1 MTDILY
7 NTQAQEYLKNEKIQ
21 IFIRL
26 SFIFIVTLSIY
37 IFSIY
42 ENTRYNLGFIMLVP
56 VFVFLLNLFYFAI
69 LKYYPYTLQT
79 QRILLAL
86 LLDISLTVY
95 VMYLVD
101 ALSAY
106 YAGALL
112 WFSVAY
118 GMRYS
123 RLVAY
128 TAYITVLATWSILIV
143 TSDFWIQHSNFA
155 VGWLLAYIVLP
166 LYYFKLVDKL
176 HKNLESLHSYATESA
191 HKALHDQLT
200 GVSNRTLFEKD
211 LNEYIDLFE
220 KKNGKFALF
229 FIDLDSFK
237 EINDRYGHDTGD
249 KVLVETSKR
258 LLSVIEHTYRLGGD
272 EFVCIMSYPDENY
285 LKDKV
290 KDLMK
295 ALRMPCK
302 EKEIVLSASI
312 GIARFPIDAQ
322 SKFDI
327 KKHADLAMYAAKQ
340 SGKNRYCYYS
350 EIA

>member
-1 MTDILY
+1 MTDTLY

-26 SFIFIVTLSIY
+26 SFIFIAAVSIY
-37 IFSIY
+37 FFNIY
-42 ENTRYNLGFIMLVP
+42 ESSKYDFGFIMLAP
-56 VFVFLLNLFYFAI
+56 TFVFVLNLVYYTI
-69 LKYYPYTLQT
+69 LKHYPYKFQT
-79 QRILLAL
+79 QRILFAL

-123 RLVAY
+123 KLVAY
-128 TAYITVLATWSILIV
+128 IAYVTVLITWSVLMV
-143 TSDFWIQHSNFA
+143 TSDFWIQYKNFA
-155 VGWLLAYIVLP
+155 IGWLLAYIVLP

-176 HKNLESLHSYATESA
+176 HRNLESLHNYATEST

-200 GVSNRTLFEKD
+200 GVSNRTLFEEELTD
-211 LNEYIDLFE
+211 YIDAFE
-220 KKNGKFALF
+220 KKNEKFALF
-229 FIDLDSFK
+229 FIDLDFFK
-237 EINDRYGHDTGD
+237 EINDKYGHDTGD
-249 KVLVETSKR
+249 KVLIETSKR
-258 LLSVIEHTYRLGGD
+258 LQSVIEHTYRLGGD
-272 EFVCIMSYPDENY
+272 EFVCILSYSVESD
-285 LKDKV
+285 LKDKANN
-290 KDLMK
+290 LMK

-302 EKEIVLSASI
+302 EKEIMLSASI

-322 SKFDI
+322 SRFDI

-340 SGKNRYCYYS
+340 SGKNRYCFYS
-350 EIA
+350 EVA